1 MDAFAIFMVIAI
13 VGMVIFMVLSSTLFT
28 VDQQTCAIVER
39 FGKFIRI
46 AYPGLQI
53 KIPIID
59 TIRTR
64 LSMRITQLDVNVET
78 KTQDNVFINILVS
91 VQYRVLSGKIYEAF
105 YMLQSPKHQI
115 EAFVFDVV
123 RAQVPKISLDDVFA
137 KKDDIADAV
146 KIELSEMM
154 AEFGYEIVKALVTDI
169 APAPNVK
176 AAMNEINAAQRTRVA
191 ASEKGEAEKIL
202 KVKHAE
208 AEAESSILHGKGLAG
223 QRHAIVSGLKN
234 SVEEFIKQV
243 PGLSQKNVMEMV
255 LLIQYI
261 DTLKEIAGNSK
272 SNVIFVPNSPGNLSS
287 LADQIRESI
296 LVGKSL
302 EDK

>member
-1 MDAFAIFMVIAI
+1 MDAFAIFMIIIILIIGTFTVI
-13 VGMVIFMVLSSTLFT
+13 SSTIFT
-28 VDQQTCAIVER
+28 VEQQTCAVIER
-39 FGKFIRI
+39 FGKFNRI
-46 AYPGLQI
+46 AYPGLQF
-53 KIPIID
+53 KIPIVD

-91 VQYRVLSGKIYEAF
+91 VQYRVLTGKIYEAF
-105 YMLQSPKHQI
+105 YILQNTKHQI

-146 KIELSEMM
+146 KVELSETM

-169 APAPNVK
+169 APAANVK
-176 AAMNEINAAQRTRVA
+176 SAMNEINAAQRTRVA

-208 AEAESSILHGKGLAG
+208 AEAESSVLHGKGLAG
-223 QRHAIVSGLKN
+223 QRHAIVTGLKD
-234 SVEEFIKQV
+234 SVEEFVRQI
-243 PGLSQKNVMEMV
+243 PELSQKDVMEMV

-261 DTLKEIAGNSK
+261 DTLKEIAGSSK
-272 SNVIFVPNSPGNLSS
+272 SNVIFIPSSPGNLSS

-296 LVGKSL
+296 LVGKTL
-302 EDK
+302 ETR